1 MAALRFC
8 CDLSWVTRQ
17 VVCTVAMGT
26 EHYTSSIG
34 LIREEIQPDTGPL
47 LSSEIWSRTLGCL
60 SADIYSTKVSVE
72 APLMAR
78 NKRDGKNIKMGLP

>member
-26 EHYTSSIG
+26 EHYSSIG

-72 APLMAR
+72 APLMAG
-78 NKRDGKNIKMGLP
+78 NKRVGKNIKMGLP